1 MSSESTPLRKPF
13 VARGS
18 NIRRC
23 DSCLMPAHRCIC
35 EFRVRIRA
43 QARFWLLT
51 HRKEVYKP
59 TNTGRLILDTIDG
72 SEAFEW
78 SRTEPEDRFIEQL
91 GRADVDPYIVFPGA
105 PDYTERMVEF
115 APKPG
120 REPVFIILDGT
131 WRQARRMFR
140 HSRYL
145 DDVPVI
151 EPRTTRRTR
160 YDLRA
165 QVEDHHLC
173 TAEVAAA
180 MLEQIG
186 DSASADILDAYFEV
200 FNEYYHASRRTRPLR
215 DLETAKL
222 RLAQARTYPNLPD
235 MLSP

>member
-1 MSSESTPLRKPF
+1 MTANLTHPRKPF

-18 NIRRC
+18 NIARC

-35 EFRVRIRA
+35 EYRVQVQA

-59 TNTGRLILDTIDG
+59 TNTGRLILDTIAG

-78 SRTEPEDRFIEQL
+78 SRTEPEDRFL
-91 GRADVDPYIVFPGA
+91 ALLDSADFDPYIVFPSA
-105 PDYTERMVEF
+105 PDYADRMVQFE
-115 APKPG
+115 AKPG
-120 REPVFIILDGT
+120 RPPVFMILDGT

-145 DDVPVI
+145 DRIPVI
-151 EPRTTRRTR
+151 EPRTERETR
-160 YDLRA
+160 YDLRT
-165 QVEDHHLC
+165 QVASHHLC

-186 DSASADILDAYFEV
+186 DQASANVLDAYFDV

-215 DLETAKL
+215 DLQAPKEL
-222 RLAQARTYPNLPD
+222 LALHRRDT
-235 MLSP
+235 SVGV